1 MYIIYLY
8 IIYILF
14 ISLVRR
20 FKNSSSNGPAACM
33 LRPYCYLLFVIC
45 YASPAKGLPRRGD
58 QTCVTTLLLFVI
70 CYLLWLCPSRTAMRA
85 LAEGEKCFTAICDST
100 AMARRFHRNRAAIV
114 CQSPFP
120 MFHAA
125 CRLIPPTPGTDGSKL
140 AIVCKSISCAKVT
153 GILTP
158 LLAGYDFISYFCNRN
173 PWISA

>member
-1 MYIIYLY
+1 
-8 IIYILF
+8 
-14 ISLVRR
+14 
-20 FKNSSSNGPAACM
+20 M

-45 YASPAKGLPRRGD
+45 YDCARKGLPRRGRSD
-58 QTCVTTLLLFVI
+58 MWYDLIVI
-70 CYLLWLCPSRTAMRA
+70 CYLLCLCPSRTAMRT
-85 LAEGEKCFTAICDST
+85 LVEGEKCFTVVCDST
-100 AMARRFHRNRAAIV
+100 AIAGRFHRNPAAIV

-125 CRLIPPTPGTDGSKL
+125 CRLVTPTRGNDGSKL